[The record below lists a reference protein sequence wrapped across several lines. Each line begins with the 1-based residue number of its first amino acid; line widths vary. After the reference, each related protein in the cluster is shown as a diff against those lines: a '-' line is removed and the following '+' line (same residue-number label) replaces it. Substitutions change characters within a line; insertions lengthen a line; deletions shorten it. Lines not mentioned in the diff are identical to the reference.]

1 MQDTFNVVVS
11 MDFTDALME
20 RLRAISPRLNVVR
33 HFPRVAEAAW
43 AEADIAYTLFN
54 FPTPEQAPRLRW
66 IQLHTA
72 GMDYA
77 LDKPIIRQES
87 ISVTSTSG
95 IHARQIANYCLM
107 MMLAHNFQLLR
118 MLRDQ
123 AQAHWPDKQHSLYAP
138 IPMHQQTLGIAGY
151 GTIGR
156 ELARVAQ
163 ALGMRILASKRDPR
177 KPAESAQ
184 EYTLPGTGDPEGN
197 IPERIYPSEAL
208 ASMAAECDY
217 LVVTV
222 PLTPSTYHLVNEK
235 VLRAMKPTAQLINI
249 ARGELV
255 DTEALLK
262 ALHEGWIGG
271 AALDVYEQEPLP
283 ADHPLWRAP
292 NVIMSPHVSGNS
304 SDYHELCVEVFSE
317 NLRRFLDQRP
327 LLNVLNKQVGY

>member
-1 MQDTFNVVVS
+1 MQDTYNVVVS

-33 HFPRVAEAAW
+33 YFPRVDDSAW

-77 LDKPIIRQES
+77 LDKPIIQHEAVT
-87 ISVTSTSG
+87 VTSTSG

-107 MMLAHNFQLLR
+107 MMLAHNFQLPR

-123 AQAHWPDKQHSLYAP
+123 AQAHWPDKQHRLYAP

-163 ALGMRILASKRDPR
+163 ALGMRVLASKRDPR

-184 EYTLPGTGDPEGN
+184 EYTPPGTGDPEGN

-222 PLTPSTYHLVNEK
+222 PLTPSTRHLVGEK

-304 SDYHELCVEVFSE
+304 VGYHELCVEVFSE